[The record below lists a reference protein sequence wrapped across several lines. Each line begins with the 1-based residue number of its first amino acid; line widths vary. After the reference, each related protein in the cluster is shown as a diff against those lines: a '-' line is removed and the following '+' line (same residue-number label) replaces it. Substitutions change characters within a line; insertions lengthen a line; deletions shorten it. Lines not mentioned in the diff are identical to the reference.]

1 MCIYPYRFSF
11 SPPSLFPPL
20 RPPSIISF
28 PCSLLP
34 LPLICPVL
42 SPSSPFPL
50 SIYYPLLLFLLSP
63 FSLFLSTLL
72 LSLPLDLLPPHL
84 FLCILFYS
92 LPSSSPSL
100 FLYLSLVQ
108 LFEAKANG
116 LHGDVES
123 LSRYEMRAS
132 LGALWGDVGSVA
144 GQMTSLARSV
154 GEGARRAL
162 GWGDADALA
171 EALQGEH
178 TVTVDD
184 YVRHLASFLNVPK
197 DTLTSTETLRHYMA
211 RQAAAHTR
219 SALEEL
225 TRGAPSAADPGA
237 DDALTPVP
245 TPEQQNG
252 GVVASEAAVLA
263 VPRDDHPSCQ

>member
-1 MCIYPYRFSF
+1 M
-11 SPPSLFPPL
+11 
-20 RPPSIISF
+20 
-28 PCSLLP
+28 
-34 LPLICPVL
+34 
-42 SPSSPFPL
+42 
-50 SIYYPLLLFLLSP
+50 
-63 FSLFLSTLL
+63 
-72 LSLPLDLLPPHL
+72 
-84 FLCILFYS
+84 
-92 LPSSSPSL
+92 
-100 FLYLSLVQ
+100 Q